1 ENKKS
6 GRSKEMGD
14 ENGGIM
20 INRRRLNREKKMA
33 LLQDVDKLKKKLR
46 HEENVHRALKRAF
59 TRPLGALPRLPPYLP
74 PSTLELLA
82 EVAVLEEEVVWLTE
96 RVVNFQQNLYEEA
109 AYVSSQRNVKNFVN
123 SSDQTRNAKQTSWKS
138 NSPSKENQFASCYV
152 KDKPSPEKKA
162 TKIIS
167 PSKKT
172 KMPTEHELAE
182 KSLEILKLQLG
193 SRLMDH
199 ERAQESSCGASDN
212 VESKTSANEI
222 SEDIVKC
229 LCSIFVQEGTPRDKC
244 IKGND
249 IVSSRCLFTVEA
261 NPIYHN
267 ETVNTVPLIHR
278 LKYLLGKLA
287 SVNLEGLNQQQKLA
301 FWINTYNSCIMNVS
315 FSSTFGAWNTRDSRK
330 GCSSNAKGR
339 NSHWGMHTQCNDN
352 RAIHL
357 ATILTPE
364 VYAFEGCRRKL
375 RSWSSP
381 PVSSQFNGTSE

>member
-1 ENKKS
+1 MANRVLSVRKMNARLRPDIQFQIQKPSIHDQENKKS
-6 GRSKEMGD
+6 GRSIEMGD

-20 INRRRLNREKKMA
+20 NNRRRLNREKKMA

-123 SSDQTRNAKQTSWKS
+123 TSDQTRNAKQTSWKS
-138 NSPSKENQFASCYV
+138 NSPSKENQLASCYV

-249 IVSSRCLFTVEA
+249 IVSSRCLFTVKA
-261 NPIYHN
+261 NPIYLN
-267 ETVNTVPLIHR
+267 KMVNTVPLIHR
-278 LKYLLGKLA
+278 LKYADFLCKLGIKHIIFL
-287 SVNLEGLNQQQKLA
+287 
-301 FWINTYNSCIMNVS
+301 
-315 FSSTFGAWNTRDSRK
+315 
-330 GCSSNAKGR
+330 
-339 NSHWGMHTQCNDN
+339 
-352 RAIHL
+352 
-357 ATILTPE
+357 
-364 VYAFEGCRRKL
+364 
-375 RSWSSP
+375 
-381 PVSSQFNGTSE
+381 

>member
-1 ENKKS
+1 MANRVLSVRKMNARLRPDIQFQIQKPSIHDQQENKKS

-20 INRRRLNREKKMA
+20 IHRRRLNREKKMA

-59 TRPLGALPRLPPYLP
+59 SRPLGALPRLPPYLP

-152 KDKPSPEKKA
+152 KDKPSPEKKS

-182 KSLEILKLQLG
+182 KSLEILNLQLG

-249 IVSSRCLFTVEA
+249 IVSSRCLFTVKA

-301 FWINTYNSCIMNVS
+301 FWINTYNSCIMNALLEH
-315 FSSTFGAWNTRDSRK
+315 G
-330 GCSSNAKGR
+330 
-339 NSHWGMHTQCNDN
+339 
-352 RAIHL
+352 IPE
-357 ATILTPE
+357 TPE
-364 VYAFEGCRRKL
+364 RVVALMQKAEIVIGGCILNAMTIEQFIL
-375 RSWSSP
+375 RLS
-381 PVSSQFNGTSE
+381 